1 MVHPAA
7 NAAAPPP
14 TLPPSVE
21 EAYRRKCIQLRHRMK
36 TVEEA
41 NDASRIRL
49 LRMRRGIEKMRLERA
64 FLLEQLSKRTSTNV
78 EDSDGSPSPPPT
90 PKEKP
95 LRTKRGRRAPD
106 FLQDQPDAASGLSHG
121 NGSRQASFAGS
132 ANGGRSTSNPSNAAA
147 AGAST
152 TRSSQANGTSAP
164 RQPRSGFDVF
174 VRSMRSVLLV
184 ANRQKIKEGTYDVDQ
199 DLARKWTNLGA
210 DKQNDYCRRFE
221 EGEYEGWEEAESR
234 DKRKLAGG
242 DDSDGEADV
251 AAEAEDVEMGEE
263 SGEGERH

>member
-1 MVHPAA
+1 
-7 NAAAPPP
+7 
-14 TLPPSVE
+14 
-21 EAYRRKCIQLRHRMK
+21 MK

-64 FLLEQLSKRTSTNV
+64 FLLEQLAKRTSTNV

-106 FLQDQPDAASGLSHG
+106 FLQDQPDAASGLSHA

-132 ANGGRSTSNPSNAAA
+132 ANGGRSTSNPSASAA

-164 RQPRSGFDVF
+164 RQPRSAFDVF
-174 VRSMRSVLLV
+174 VKSMRSVLLV

-210 DKQNDYCRRFE
+210 DKQDDYRRRFE
-221 EGEYEGWEEAESR
+221 EGEYEGWEEVESR
-234 DKRKLAGG
+234 DKKRLTEGAGEE
-242 DDSDGEADV
+242 SDGEA
-251 AAEAEDVEMGEE
+251 AAEAEAEDVEMGEE
-263 SGEGERH
+263 SGEGERN

>member
-1 MVHPAA
+1 MVLPPA
-7 NAAAPPP
+7 NAAPPP

-106 FLQDQPDAASGLSHG
+106 FLQDQPEAASGLSHG

-132 ANGGRSTSNPSNAAA
+132 ANGRSASNPSNAAA
-147 AGAST
+147 ADQS
-152 TRSSQANGTSAP
+152 RSSQANGTSAP
-164 RQPRSGFDVF
+164 KQPRSGFDVF
-174 VRSMRSVLLV
+174 VKSMRSVLLV

-210 DKQNDYCRRFE
+210 KKQGDYCRRLE
-221 EGEYEGWEEAESR
+221 EGEYEGWEEVEKR
-234 DKRKLAGG
+234 DTQELVEG
-242 DDSDGEADV
+242 DDTDRDADV
-251 AAEAEDVEMGEE
+251 AGEAEDVEMGE
-263 SGEGERH
+263 